1 MTTTDAVPEPV
12 AGRGGTHGQRQVSGS
27 HLAPLAP
34 NAHLL
39 EPLIERAAIDPD
51 RVVAA
56 VREGAGFRNVTASEF
71 HGRVRAMA
79 KGLIASEVAPGD
91 RVALMSGTRLEWL
104 MVDYAIL
111 AVGAATV
118 PIYETSAADQVS
130 WILADSGAVLA
141 VAETSN
147 MAELIDGS
155 VVDPEVACGEVLVI
169 DGAGLDDLAAK
180 GSEVADEELDRR
192 IAALTIDDLATLV
205 YTSGTT
211 GRPKGCMLT
220 HGNLRANVKQ
230 NLDAVASMLGPD
242 ERSLLFLPLAHTYA
256 KIIALV
262 GSEYGIKGTFSSGIA
277 NLPEEL
283 ALSSPTMV
291 VAVPRVF
298 EKVFSTAQQRA
309 EAGNVGPIFDRATEV
324 AIRYSRQR
332 AEGSVGWL
340 TRAEHALF
348 DRLVYRKVR
357 DGFGGSMRF
366 AFSGGSPLGER
377 LAHFF
382 DGVGVRIFEGYG
394 LTETGPVLAV
404 NRVDAWRPGTVG
416 RPVAGT
422 SLRLAEDGEVEAKGP
437 QVFRGYWNNEEAT
450 REVLADD
457 GWFNTGDVGRIEDGF
472 LRIVGRK
479 KELIVTAGGK
489 NVAPEPM
496 EDQLRAHSLISQAM
510 VVGDNRRFIAAV
522 VTIDEEAFDAW
533 WPGDPNHEISVAEAV
548 DHHDLLA
555 EVQHA
560 VDAVNAKVSRAES
573 IRKFAILPKDL
584 TVEDGEI
591 TPTLKVRRAIVAQH
605 YEHVIDE
612 MYAT

>member
-27 HLAPLAP
+27 HLAPLSP

-56 VREGAGFRNVTASEF
+56 VREGSGFRNVTAPEF

-211 GRPKGCMLT
+211 GRPKGAC
-220 HGNLRANVKQ
+220 
-230 NLDAVASMLGPD
+230 
-242 ERSLLFLPLAHTYA
+242 
-256 KIIALV
+256 
-262 GSEYGIKGTFSSGIA
+262 
-277 NLPEEL
+277 
-283 ALSSPTMV
+283 SPT
-291 VAVPRVF
+291 A
-298 EKVFSTAQQRA
+298 TC
-309 EAGNVGPIFDRATEV
+309 GPT
-324 AIRYSRQR
+324 
-332 AEGSVGWL
+332 
-340 TRAEHALF
+340 
-348 DRLVYRKVR
+348 
-357 DGFGGSMRF
+357 
-366 AFSGGSPLGER
+366 
-377 LAHFF
+377 
-382 DGVGVRIFEGYG
+382 
-394 LTETGPVLAV
+394 
-404 NRVDAWRPGTVG
+404 
-416 RPVAGT
+416 
-422 SLRLAEDGEVEAKGP
+422 
-437 QVFRGYWNNEEAT
+437 
-450 REVLADD
+450 
-457 GWFNTGDVGRIEDGF
+457 
-472 LRIVGRK
+472 
-479 KELIVTAGGK
+479 
-489 NVAPEPM
+489 
-496 EDQLRAHSLISQAM
+496 
-510 VVGDNRRFIAAV
+510 
-522 VTIDEEAFDAW
+522 
-533 WPGDPNHEISVAEAV
+533 
-548 DHHDLLA
+548 
-555 EVQHA
+555 
-560 VDAVNAKVSRAES
+560 
-573 IRKFAILPKDL
+573 
-584 TVEDGEI
+584 
-591 TPTLKVRRAIVAQH
+591 
-605 YEHVIDE
+605 
-612 MYAT
+612 